1 MKRLRSL
8 LIAWLCASLALMGA
22 LAAVLPVLQLEHRL
36 EHTTLDDQ
44 GTTLA
49 IAHDADSH
57 SHDDRSVDLLS
68 QLGELLGT
76 AGALASVLPSTAMSA
91 SLVSPSAFD
100 TAWRDAASPSGT
112 ADPPDRPPQL
122 LA

>member
-1 MKRLRSL
+1 MKRFRSL

-68 QLGELLGT
+68 QLGELLGL
-76 AGALASVLPSTAMSA
+76 AGALAVPSTGMSM
-91 SLVSPSAFD
+91 SPVFPSAFE

-112 ADPPDRPPQL
+112 ADPPDRPPKL